1 MRYVPNREPGP
12 WRRRTIIFSAAAGT
26 ITCFIVVVAITLAIL
41 YIHQDRSRLVRV
53 AARII
58 SVDGSKRS
66 AFGRSINFGT
76 YSLTVRYRDS
86 DGKELTNWVSK
97 RTYGFPSKGDS
108 ITLLIDP
115 KDGGI
120 EASPFPEL
128 WIVLVLVYAGMGW
141 LMRFFIIISRAELH
155 G

>member
-1 MRYVPNREPGP
+1 MVL
-12 WRRRTIIFSAAAGT
+12 FSAMIGT
-26 ITCFIVVVAITLAIL
+26 ITCSIVVAAATWAIF
-41 YIHQDRSRLVRV
+41 YIHQDRSHLKRV
-53 AARII
+53 TGRII

-66 AFGRSINFGT
+66 SFGRSIHFGT
-76 YSLTVRYRDS
+76 YSLTVQYRDS
-86 DGKELTNWVSK
+86 DGQEVKNWLDK

-115 KDGGI
+115 DSGRI

-141 LMRFFIIISRAELH
+141 LIRFFITFWRWELR
-155 G
+155 GERL

>member
-1 MRYVPNREPGP
+1 VT
-12 WRRRTIIFSAAAGT
+12 W
-26 ITCFIVVVAITLAIL
+26 AIL
-41 YIHQDRSRLVRV
+41 YIHQDRSHLKRV
-53 AARII
+53 SARIV

-66 AFGRSINFGT
+66 SFGRGIHFGT
-76 YSLTVRYRDS
+76 YSLTVQYRDS
-86 DGKELTNWVSK
+86 DGQEVTHWLNK

-115 KDGGI
+115 KYGRI

-141 LMRFFIIISRAELH
+141 LIWFFVTFSQRELS

>member
-1 MRYVPNREPGP
+1 MELG
-12 WRRRTIIFSAAAGT
+12 RTIQYESIAGSAQAAAEEPHP
-26 ITCFIVVVAITLAIL
+26 L
-41 YIHQDRSRLVRV
+41 QLVTDGFRTV
-53 AARII
+53 SQPLTARIV